1 MISNKK
7 TSQKTEAVNEMKFLL
22 TGSYSE
28 THNVPALWGFV

>member
-22 TGSYSE
+22 TGGYSE